1 MRSTTVLAL
10 AAAAAPVVLAA
21 PLPLAARDTE
31 FLNDL
36 VARKA
41 GGGGHT
47 NWGNVA
53 EIANNVAG
61 AVDSATST
69 ALNIYRSVDL
79 ETQHDIDGF

>member
-10 AAAAAPVVLAA
+10 AVAAAPVVLAA

-41 GGGGHT
+41 GGGGRT
-47 NWGNVA
+47 NWRNVA
-53 EIANNVAG
+53 A
-61 AVDSATST
+61 AVDETTAMRDSCSLKHNISAYEF
-69 ALNIYRSVDL
+69 AIQQQNLV
-79 ETQHDIDGF
+79 

>member
-31 FLNDL
+31 FLNNL

-47 NWGNVA
+47 NWGHVA

-61 AVDSATST
+61 AVDSATNT
-69 ALNIYRSVDL
+69 ALNIYRSVNL
-79 ETQHDIDGF
+79 QTEHNQHGF